1 MDALFAEA
9 DLPFGHPRRNF
20 DGTLPDFDCFED
32 CHEPPVDPPRE
43 GTVHYGPGH
52 RPLCGNADELALYTR
67 DPHQVAG
74 CDDCLELVVEDL
86 ADDNKHGGYCLHCG
100 HEITAQGGVAWRR
113 TVRNPCPHC
122 GRPGW

>member
-1 MDALFAEA
+1 MRCSLMRISPSATLGAISTALRQALTA
-9 DLPFGHPRRNF
+9 STTATNRQI
-20 DGTLPDFDCFED
+20 
-32 CHEPPVDPPRE
+32 DPPEE

-52 RPLCGNADELALYTR
+52 RPLCGNEDELALHTR

-86 ADDNKHGGYCLHCG
+86 ADDNKYGGYCLHCG
-100 HEITAQGGVAWRR
+100 QEITALGGVAWRQ
-113 TVRNPCPHC
+113 TVRNSCPHC